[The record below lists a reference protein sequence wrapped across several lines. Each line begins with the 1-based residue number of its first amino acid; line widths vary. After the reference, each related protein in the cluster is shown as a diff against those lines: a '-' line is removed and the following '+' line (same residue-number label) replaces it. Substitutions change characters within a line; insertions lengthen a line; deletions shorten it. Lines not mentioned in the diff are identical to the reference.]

1 MSNVLAGL
9 YAEHEQKALFSVI
22 IKAILAP
29 YKPHILYDMNTS
41 VSETEVHRI
50 FEIIDELKQGKPIQ
64 YVLGETEFYNCR
76 IKLSPATL
84 IPRQETEE
92 LVDIIIKENAGYDG
106 QIVDIGTGSGC
117 IAIALAKN
125 MPDAS
130 VFGTDFSAEAIEIA
144 KRNAEINSVNVE
156 FISEDIFK
164 PAKIFSIKPNIVVSN
179 PPYVRNSEKAFMHR
193 NVLDYEP
200 ATALFVDNSNPLVFY
215 EAILGIAAKIL
226 QTGGKIYFEIN
237 EALGNEMLNLLKRFG
252 YAEIKLIRDIN
263 GKERFIKGIKNGI

>member
-1 MSNVLAGL
+1 MSNVLAGI
-9 YAEHEQKALFSVI
+9 YAEQEQKALFSII
-22 IKAILAP
+22 IKAVLAP
-29 YKPHILYDMNTS
+29 DKTHILHNMNTF
-41 VSETEVHRI
+41 VSEIEAI
-50 FEIIDELKQGKPIQ
+50 KILEIVDELKQGKPIQ

-125 MPDAS
+125 MPDAF

-144 KRNAEINSVNVE
+144 KQNAEINSVKVE
-156 FISEDIFK
+156 FIWEDIFK
-164 PAKIFSIKPNIVVSN
+164 PAKILSLNPSIIVSN

-200 ATALFVDNSNPLVFY
+200 ETALFVDDTNPLIFY
-215 EAILGIAAKIL
+215 EAILEIAAKIL

-237 EALGNEMLNLLKRFG
+237 EALGSEMIDLLKKFG
-252 YAEIKLIRDIN
+252 YAEIKLIKDIN